1 MKYLLILADGLADY
15 KIAELGGKT
24 PLEYA
29 QTPNMDFLARTS
41 IIGKARTI
49 PEGFPPGERCCQFSG
64 NGLQSGNLLYRSFPP
79 GGSEYGYRTG
89 R

>member
-41 IIGKARTI
+41 TIGKARTI
-49 PEGFPPGERCCQFSG
+49 PEGFPPGSDVA
-64 NGLQSGNLLYRSFPP
+64 NLAVMGYNPEIYYTGRSPP